1 MLVAHRSFGNFMN
14 NPARGLGIHT
24 GLPAKAQLIRVYP
37 RKSAVEGLALVT
49 AVTLQSSNFRLDF
62 AHTVKRGPLF
72 EFDDSTRPVK
82 TSRQLWSG
90 IALKE
95 GHRDVQNSFS
105 NLHAVHSALLFVVR
119 LRR

>member
-72 EFDDSTRPVK
+72 EFEDSSTRKRKSKVL
-82 TSRQLWSG
+82 QSG
-90 IALKE
+90 FPQKE
-95 GHRDVQNSFS
+95 GRRDEKK
-105 NLHAVHSALLFVVR
+105 
-119 LRR
+119 